1 MASVRKESKKSHNP
15 VESVC
20 RKIRAIRKREALLNP
35 IQQIAKCKS
44 SSPDSPQSKTKRA
57 FGEMLARVTATH
69 VPVLDSHFS
78 SSERR
83 HSLASRPETMS
94 SRTSPSSPQDGLDLV
109 VLESSANCSQQRLW
123 SDQHPPSLESQSG
136 RGGCFPSKDLGGS
149 CSMNSL
155 CTSDLGF
162 LRSSERDTMFSTPW
176 DQVVRKLSLNED
188 GLKTE
193 SEGIQADGAYS
204 AHGTHGEEF
213 LAGVFQE
220 LDTEHRGTVGVNKIM
235 TYLRQTTGRDSEDSV
250 LEELG
255 TMLDP
260 ENTNPC
266 VDLDTFQGIM
276 KKWIAHY
283 MTRREG
289 TRSRWS
295 GSWDDS
301 VFEPQEDVRPDG
313 PSCELLQDFRAWK
326 KEMSDLM
333 TCVADLH
340 SNKQK
345 LEEENRTCKLALEAM
360 EEANRQLAEDC
371 TSLHLQMKTAQQAVR
386 RGGLLKEE
394 LEDLKVTMA
403 VSEEQKTMAVAQNKQ
418 LETEIR
424 TLLLKVRAL
433 QEENIKNVRDI
444 DSLEKKI
451 EELSETKKECQMQL
465 HMYEDIL
472 LTKDA
477 SLQKK
482 DLCIEELE
490 STIMEYR
497 RILENLREDKNN
509 LGQELQLLQHKLIV

>member
-1 MASVRKESKKSHNP
+1 MASARKESKKSHNP

-20 RKIRAIRKREALLNP
+20 RKIRAIRKREAILNP
-35 IQQIAKCKS
+35 IRQIAKCKS

-57 FGEMLARVTATH
+57 FGEMLGETTATH

-78 SSERR
+78 GSERR
-83 HSLASRPETMS
+83 HSLVSRPETMS
-94 SRTSPSSPQDGLDLV
+94 SRTSPSSPQDSLDLV
-109 VLESSANCSQQRLW
+109 VLKSSESCPRQRPW
-123 SDQHPPSLESQSG
+123 SDQRPPSLESQSG
-136 RGGCFPSKDLGGS
+136 WGCFPSKDL
-149 CSMNSL
+149 
-155 CTSDLGF
+155 
-162 LRSSERDTMFSTPW
+162 
-176 DQVVRKLSLNED
+176 D

-193 SEGIQADGAYS
+193 SEGIQEDGAYS
-204 AHGTHGEEF
+204 AHGEEF
-213 LAGVFQE
+213 LAGVFHE
-220 LDTEHRGTVGVNKIM
+220 CNTKHTGTVGVNKIM
-235 TYLRQTTGRDSEDSV
+235 TYLRQTTSQDSEDSV

-266 VDLDTFQGIM
+266 VDLDTFQGIV
-276 KKWIAHY
+276 KEWIAHS
-283 MTRREG
+283 MSRR
-289 TRSRWS
+289 
-295 GSWDDS
+295 D
-301 VFEPQEDVRPDG
+301 
-313 PSCELLQDFRAWK
+313 
-326 KEMSDLM
+326 MSDLIA
-333 TCVADLH
+333 CVADLL

-386 RGGLLKEE
+386 RGSLLKEE

-424 TLLLKVRAL
+424 TLILKIRAL
-433 QEENIKNVRDI
+433 QEENTKNVMDI
-444 DSLEKKI
+444 NSLEKKI
-451 EELSETKKECQMQL
+451 EEVSETKKECQMQQ
-465 HMYEDIL
+465 HMYEDML

-497 RILENLREDKNN
+497 SIIENLREDKNN
-509 LGQELQLLQHKLIV
+509 LGQELQLLQHKVIVNGIQEHDKDMSSEGEKSLYHELTLAQAAETASYHPPVDHWIELKKN